1 MEVAVGFFFVANEK
15 SADGEGL
22 KFERGDASVRRKRRR
37 RGLGREPGD
46 GGGARGEIH
55 AGGVGVGESF
65 DGPTFRPA
73 VHAAADWVHWQAEM
87 YALAIEVESQDQRRD
102 DDSE

>member
-1 MEVAVGFFFVANEK
+1 MEVAVGLFFVAYEE

-22 KFERGDASVRRKRRR
+22 KFERGDASIRGKRRR

-46 GGGARGEIH
+46 GGRTRGEID
-55 AGGVGVGESF
+55 AGGIGVGERF
-65 DGPTFRPA
+65 DGPAFDA
-73 VHAAADWVHWQAEM
+73 ALHAAADWVHWQAEM

-102 DDSE
+102 DDRE

>member
-1 MEVAVGFFFVANEK
+1 MEVAVGLFLVANEE

-22 KFERGDASVRRKRRR
+22 KFERGDASIRRKRRR

-46 GGGARGEIH
+46 GGGARGEID

-65 DGPTFRPA
+65 DGPAFDA
-73 VHAAADWVHWQAEM
+73 ALHAAADWVHWQAEM
-87 YALAIEVESQDQRRD
+87 HALTIEVESQDQRRD
-102 DDSE
+102 DDCE